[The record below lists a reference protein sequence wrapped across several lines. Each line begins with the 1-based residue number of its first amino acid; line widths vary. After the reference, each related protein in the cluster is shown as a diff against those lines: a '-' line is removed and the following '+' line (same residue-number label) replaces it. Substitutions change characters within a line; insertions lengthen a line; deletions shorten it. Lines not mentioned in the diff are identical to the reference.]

1 MPIPT
6 GWITKMNEQTRKG
19 DCRMQFGDILRELL
33 EEHGVKQ
40 SELGDAL
47 NISAPTVG
55 NWVRDNRQTDYE
67 TLCRIADYFG
77 VTTDYLLDHRQEEH
91 IHTHSEDRLLR
102 LYRSLSPDY
111 QELFLQQGVLLWR
124 HEHPKQAE

>member
-1 MPIPT
+1 M
-6 GWITKMNEQTRKG
+6 
-19 DCRMQFGDILRELL
+19 
-33 EEHGVKQ
+33 
-40 SELGDAL
+40 
-47 NISAPTVG
+47 G